1 MISKRA
7 YWTPDEI
14 IFIGNKEL
22 DLVLLPNDIRRP
34 NGREFR
40 KLMEVVEHDNKK
52 SQRKL

>member
-1 MISKRA
+1 MIGKQA

-22 DLVLLPNDIRRP
+22 DFVLLPNDIRRP

-40 KLMEVVEHDNKK
+40 KLMEAAHDNKE
-52 SQRKL
+52 S

>member
-1 MISKRA
+1 MIGKHA
-7 YWTPDEI
+7 YWTHDEI

-40 KLMEVVEHDNKK
+40 KLMEVLHDNKEP
-52 SQRKL
+52 